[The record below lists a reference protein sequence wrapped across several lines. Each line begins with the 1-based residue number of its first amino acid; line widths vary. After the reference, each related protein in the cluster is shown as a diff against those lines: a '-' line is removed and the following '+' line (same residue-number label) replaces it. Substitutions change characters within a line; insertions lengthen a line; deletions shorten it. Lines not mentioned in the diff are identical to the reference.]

1 MLRPGRQSQA
11 KNRKPAELKTAASWV
26 GLVIRSASD
35 MRLLGSEGFTAL
47 KRGDA
52 RRRAATRGARDLL
65 TRVVQV
71 GAANAAVSFP
81 MAVAHR

>member
-26 GLVIRSASD
+26 GLVIRNASD

-52 RRRAATRGARDLL
+52 RRTRSESGD
-65 TRVVQV
+65 
-71 GAANAAVSFP
+71 
-81 MAVAHR
+81 